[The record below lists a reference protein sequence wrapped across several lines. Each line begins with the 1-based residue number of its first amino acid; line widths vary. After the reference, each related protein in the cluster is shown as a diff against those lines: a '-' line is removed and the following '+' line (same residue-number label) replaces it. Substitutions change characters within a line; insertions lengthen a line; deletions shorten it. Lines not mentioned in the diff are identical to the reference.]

1 MNRVKVEQM
10 KQNVGVART
19 IVRSENLSHICG
31 KPMQMKQLLLSG
43 SMKMSDLIQANYA
56 LLTVLP
62 RFGIHLGFGDR
73 SVAEVC
79 RAQGR
84 WNCS

>member
-1 MNRVKVEQM
+1 MTQRDEEEGM
-10 KQNVGVART
+10 IAR
-19 IVRSENLSHICG
+19 SDHLSHICEKH
-31 KPMQMKQLLLSG
+31 KPMKQLLLSG
-43 SMKMSDLIQANYA
+43 NMKMSDLIQANYA

-73 SVAEVC
+73 SVADVC

-84 WNCS
+84 CV